1 MERLKGKDGNFYS
14 LDEITPELYVCPA
27 GEERSYHVV
36 QEVVEFT
43 RKGKR
48 ISSPR
53 LQKYGQKIFETIMRD
68 SLMKQG
74 YDVKILHNPKEWI
87 ANVEKAQNELAQ
99 KREAERRAAEK
110 EALKA
115 EIKAEME
122 AEKKTKEPKEKKTK
136 K

>member
-74 YDVKILHNPKEWI
+74 YEVKILHNPKEWI
-87 ANVEKAQNELAQ
+87 ANVEKAQKELAQ

-110 EALKA
+110 EALKS

-122 AEKKTKEPKEKKTK
+122 AEKKAREPKEKKTK

>member
-53 LQKYGQKIFETIMRD
+53 LQRYGQKIFETIMRD

-74 YDVKILHNPKEWI
+74 YEVKILHNPKEWI
-87 ANVEKAQNELAQ
+87 ANVEKAQKELAQ

-122 AEKKTKEPKEKKTK
+122 AEKKAREPKEKKTK

>member
-74 YDVKILHNPKEWI
+74 YEVKILHNPKEWI
-87 ANVEKAQNELAQ
+87 ANVEKAQKELAQ

-122 AEKKTKEPKEKKTK
+122 AEKKAREPKEKKTK

>member
-43 RKGKR
+43 RKGQR

-87 ANVEKAQNELAQ
+87 AKVEQAQKELAQ
-99 KREAERRAAEK
+99 KREAERKAAEK

>member
-36 QEVVEFT
+36 QEIVEFT

-87 ANVEKAQNELAQ
+87 ANVEKAQKELAQ

>member
-43 RKGKR
+43 RKGQR

-87 ANVEKAQNELAQ
+87 ANVANRTVSKMPVVNLIP
-99 KREAERRAAEK
+99 RRFLRRTA
-110 EALKA
+110 
-115 EIKAEME
+115 
-122 AEKKTKEPKEKKTK
+122 
-136 K
+136 

>member
-87 ANVEKAQNELAQ
+87 ANVEKAQKELAQ

-110 EALKA
+110 EARKN
-115 EIKAEME
+115 
-122 AEKKTKEPKEKKTK
+122 KKTT
-136 K
+136 